1 MGVPAALRTLLV
13 IGATPEELAPIVH
26 AVADPAAVA
35 HGGVIVDVRPLGVG
49 KCATAAGLARALAEA
64 SAAGRPFDA
73 VVQVGIGGTYAGSFL
88 PVGGVAVATSE
99 HDLDFGVRYRHG
111 WRGADDLGFP
121 LVRESAP
128 NAVPVDP
135 DLSAWLSHRGR
146 VPAVPFGT
154 SDAVSGDLDEA
165 DARRQR
171 FDLAVESMEGSAA
184 ALTALSLGVPFA
196 EVRGIS
202 NVAGQRDHA
211 TWEVRAAVQAA
222 ARVLLGAL
230 RR

>member
-1 MGVPAALRTLLV
+1 MGSAAPLRSLLV
-13 IGATPEELAPIVH
+13 IGATPGELAPL
-26 AVADPAAVA
+26 
-35 HGGVIVDVRPLGVG
+35 VDALRDAPEASRAPLEVDLRALGIG
-49 KCATAAGLARALAEA
+49 KAATAAGLARALAEA

-88 PVGGVAVATSE
+88 PVGGVAVAAVE
-99 HDLDFGVRYRHG
+99 HDLDYGVRYRDG
-111 WRGADDLGFP
+111 WRGAEDLGFP
-121 LVRESAP
+121 LVVEATP
-128 NAVPVDP
+128 NSVPVDAH
-135 DLSAWLSHRGR
+135 LSRWLSREGS
-146 VPAVPFGT
+146 VPTAVFGT

-165 DARRQR
+165 EARRQR
-171 FDLAVESMEGSAA
+171 FDLAIESMEGAAA
-184 ALTALSLGVPFA
+184 ALTARAFGVPFA